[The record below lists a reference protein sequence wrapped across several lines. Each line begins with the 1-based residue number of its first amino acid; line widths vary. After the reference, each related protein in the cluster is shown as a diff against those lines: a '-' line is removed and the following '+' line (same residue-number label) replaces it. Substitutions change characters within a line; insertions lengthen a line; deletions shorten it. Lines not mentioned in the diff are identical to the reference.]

1 MTLIFPI
8 DCSSDGQTIFEAL
21 KTISMVVGMAK
32 KGGQIKLRN
41 RCYTFFLELGGS
53 SMALIFPIDCCSD
66 GQTTFEALKIY
77 PMVVLDQKRQLHA
90 TYRQSQWLR
99 EWPKKGGR

>member
-8 DCSSDGQTIFEAL
+8 DSSSDGQTIFEAL
-21 KTISMVVGMAK
+21 KAISMVAGRAK

-66 GQTTFEALKIY
+66 RQTTFEALKMIS
-77 PMVVLDQKRQLHA
+77 MVAGMAKKRGA
-90 TYRQSQWLR
+90 DKT
-99 EWPKKGGR
+99 P